1 MEKLNS
7 VTWLTNVKIY
17 FAIYS
22 DSQEAFFHFYYGK
35 LNYKEIFKIGI
46 YKYKY

>member
-7 VTWLTNVKIY
+7 VTWLTNVKVY
-17 FAIYS
+17 FDIYS
-22 DSQEAFFHFYYGK
+22 DSQEASFHFYYGK
-35 LNYKEIFKIGI
+35 NYREIFKIGI